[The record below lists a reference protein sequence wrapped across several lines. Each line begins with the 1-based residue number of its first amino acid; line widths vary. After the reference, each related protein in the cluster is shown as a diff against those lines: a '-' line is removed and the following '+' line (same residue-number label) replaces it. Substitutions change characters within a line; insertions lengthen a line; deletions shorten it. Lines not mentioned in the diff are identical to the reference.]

1 MKVHT
6 ENTLFQ
12 NTHVYKNN
20 YYDLEINRA
29 ERDNF
34 DVL

>member
-1 MKVHT
+1 MKLHT

-12 NTHVYKNN
+12 DILEYKND

>member
-1 MKVHT
+1 MTITT
-6 ENTLFQ
+6 ENMLFQ
-12 NTHVYKNN
+12 NN

-34 DVL
+34 DVLYYIL